1 MSRSKHRL
9 FAVLSLLAIASMA
22 LTACGGGAPA
32 TAAPTKPPVSAK
44 LEFFSWWTAGGEA
57 EGLNGM
63 YDVFKA
69 KNAGVEIVNATV
81 AGGAGTNAKAVLATR
96 LTGGDPPDSFQVH
109 AGLEVQ
115 KYSPEQYLE
124 PLDTLYA
131 SEGWEKVFPKDLLTL
146 LKYQGHY
153 WSVPVN
159 IHRSNVL
166 WYNKKALAD
175 NGLKAPA
182 TFADFFAAADA
193 LKAKGIFPLVMGTK
207 DGWEAGHVFEDVLAG
222 TLGADGYRGL
232 WTGATPW
239 TDAKVTQALENF
251 KKMLSY
257 VNEDH
262 AALTWD
268 GAGEYLINGKG
279 AMMIMGD
286 WTAGWFASK
295 KYADYGWAP
304 PPGTTG
310 IFVALS
316 DSFALPKGAK
326 NHDNALAWLKVSGS
340 KDGQEAFNPKKG
352 SICARTDC
360 NNSAFKSVPETYDYL
375 TSAAQ
380 DWSKDSIVPSVMH
393 GAAAFESWATEYK
406 DIIAL
411 FVKSGDVA
419 ATQTALQKACVTAG
433 ICK

>member
-1 MSRSKHRL
+1 MSRSKRWL
-9 FAVLSLLAIASMA
+9 SVAGSLLIIGSVVLS
-22 LTACGGGAPA
+22 ACQQAAPA
-32 TAAPTKPPVSAK
+32 AAKK

-63 YDVFKA
+63 YEVYKA
-69 KNAGVEIVNATV
+69 QNPGVEIVNATV
-81 AGGAGTNAKAVLATR
+81 
-96 LTGGDPPDSFQVH
+96 GGDPPDSFQVH

-124 PLDTLYA
+124 PLDSVYT
-131 SEGWEKVFPKDLLTL
+131 SEGWDKVFPKDLLTL
-146 LKYQGHY
+146 LQYQGHY

-159 IHRSNVL
+159 IHRSNVM
-166 WYNKKALAD
+166 WYNKQVLAD
-175 NGLKAPA
+175 NGIQPPK
-182 TFADFFAAADA
+182 TFDEFFAAADK
-193 LKAKGIFPLVMGTK
+193 LKAKGIVPLVMGTK
-207 DGWEAGHVFEDVLAG
+207 DGWEAGHVFEGVLAG

-257 VNEDH
+257 INEDH

-268 GAGEYLINGKG
+268 GAGQSLIDGTG

-295 KYADYGWAP
+295 KYAAYGWAP

-326 NHDNALAWLKVSGS
+326 NRDSAIAWLKVSGS
-340 KDGQEAFNPKKG
+340 KAGQEAFNPKKG

-360 NNSAFKSVPETYDYL
+360 SNDAFKSVPETYEYL

-380 DWSKDSIVPSVMH
+380 DWTKDSIVPSVVH
-393 GAAAFESWATEYK
+393 GAASFESWATEYK
-406 DIIAL
+406 DVITL

-419 ATQTALQKACVTAG
+419 ATQAALQKACVTAG
-433 ICK
+433 VCK